1 MRNDASTLTPPP
13 RRDRVTTMR
22 LRTIAIVLLLAASAP
37 ALSAQTPTLPAPRSP
52 CEFDKIR
59 CEYSGVINVTAEEGS
74 SKEVIAASVV
84 RGIVQCLVRYT
95 DEDGTKTASGPG
107 LLEISLGLSVDP
119 LDDLPVGATRNSK
132 LYTVRVACTNA
143 AYTPPHEARWSHPYD
158 TYKRVG
164 GEVGLDARGQTI
176 LPAVL
181 EGSYNDSGLRM
192 SWRLCRNCAA
202 PPPPSLPPASPPPS

>member
-1 MRNDASTLTPPP
+1 MRRSLTA
-13 RRDRVTTMR
+13 T
-22 LRTIAIVLLLAASAP
+22 VLILAALAP
-37 ALSAQTPTLPAPRSP
+37 ALSAQIPTLPTPRSP
-52 CEFDKIR
+52 CEFDRIR

-107 LLEISLGLSVDP
+107 LLEISLGLAVDT

-132 LYTVRVACTNA
+132 LYTVRVACPNA
-143 AYTPPHEARWSHPYD
+143 MYDPPHEARWSHPYD
-158 TYKRVG
+158 TYKRAG
-164 GEVGLDARGQTI
+164 GEVGADARGQAI
-176 LPAVL
+176 LPVLL

-192 SWRLCRNCAA
+192 SWRLCRNCPA
-202 PPPPSLPPASPPPS
+202 PPPPALPPASGSRR

>member
-1 MRNDASTLTPPP
+1 MHNDVSFLTIAP
-13 RRDRVTTMR
+13 RRDSVTTMR
-22 LRTIAIVLLLAASAP
+22 LRTLATILLLAASAP
-37 ALSAQTPTLPAPRSP
+37 ALSAQIPQVPTPRSP
-52 CEFDKIR
+52 CDFDRIR

-95 DEDGTKTASGPG
+95 DEEGTKTASGPG
-107 LLEISLGLSVDP
+107 LLEISLGLGVDT
-119 LDDLPVGATRNSK
+119 LDDLPVGATRDSK
-132 LYTVRVACTNA
+132 LYTVRVACPNA

-164 GEVGLDARGQTI
+164 GEVGLDVRGQAI
-176 LPAVL
+176 LPVLL

-192 SWRLCRNCAA
+192 SWRLCRNCPP
-202 PPPPSLPPASPPPS
+202 PPPPSLPSPQQR